1 MAGEIFAIPSL
12 MEDGGSSSGIVGG
25 GTAGLEA
32 AIAEEQETEA
42 KLAQAELSISQ
53 LEEHINSGGGAP
65 LSDLM
70 SPR

>member
-42 KLAQAELSISQ
+42 ELSISQ